1 MNPAFPLSGMKH
13 CWSRLLLDFAMSEL
27 AEASKHRWSNL
38 PATYDAHSLTIAQYP
53 VMADWERPYMERLAA
68 IAASKGGTVLEV
80 GYGMG
85 ISASALQAHDIDSH
99 IVIECHPDVIAQ
111 CVVTHRS
118 ALTSGSMH
126 LMTGYWQDVTPILA
140 GASIDGILF
149 DTFPVTPEEMTIGT
163 HMFFFEEAY
172 RLLKPGGV
180 LTYFS
185 SEPTTLG
192 ALHFERL
199 EQAGFERRNIHF
211 EICPVNP
218 SDNHRYWNHSSI
230 VAPTVMK

>member
-1 MNPAFPLSGMKH
+1 MERPCQLSEMNRGRPRSLRDS
-13 CWSRLLLDFAMSEL
+13 AMSEL
-27 AEASKHRWSNL
+27 KKTSKLRWSNL

-68 IAASKGGTVLEV
+68 IAAAQGGTVLEV

-85 ISASALQAHDIDSH
+85 IAASALQAHDVDAH
-99 IVIECHPDVIAQ
+99 IVVECHPDVIAR
-111 CVVTHRS
+111 CIGTHRS

-126 LMTGYWQDVTPILA
+126 LMTGYWQDVTPMLA

-149 DTFPVTPEEMTIGT
+149 DTFPVSQEEMIGT

-192 ALHFERL
+192 APHFERL
-199 EQAGFERRNIHF
+199 EQAGFERKNITF
-211 EICPVNP
+211 EVCTVNP
-218 SDNHRYWNHSSI
+218 SDDCRYWNHSSI
-230 VAPTVMK
+230 VAPTVIK

>member
-1 MNPAFPLSGMKH
+1 VVIGGVPWPVTLAPPG
-13 CWSRLLLDFAMSEL
+13 FAMSEL
-27 AEASKHRWSNL
+27 AQTSKHRWSTS
-38 PATYDAHSLTIAQYP
+38 PATYDAHNLKISQYH

-85 ISASALQAHDIDSH
+85 IAASALQAHNIDSH
-99 IVIECHPDVIAQ
+99 VVIECHPDVIAR
-111 CVVTHRS
+111 CVVAHRS
-118 ALTSGSMH
+118 ALAVGSMH
-126 LMTGYWQDVTPILA
+126 LMTGYWQDVTPLLA
-140 GASIDGILF
+140 AASIDGILF
-149 DTFPVTPEEMTIGT
+149 DTYPISTEELGVTQ
-163 HMFFFEEAY
+163 MFFFEEAY

-211 EICPVNP
+211 EVCPVTP
-218 SDNHRYWNHSSI
+218 SDDCTCWTSSSI
-230 VAPTVMK
+230 VAPTVLK

>member
-1 MNPAFPLSGMKH
+1 MT
-13 CWSRLLLDFAMSEL
+13 EL
-27 AEASKHRWSNL
+27 AGTSKHRWSNL

-85 ISASALQAHDIDSH
+85 IAASALQVHDIDSH
-99 IVIECHPDVIAQ
+99 IVIECHPAVIAH
-111 CVVTHRS
+111 CIVTHRS
-118 ALTSGSMH
+118 ALATGSMH
-126 LMTGYWQDVTPILA
+126 LMTGYWQDVTPMLA
-140 GASIDGILF
+140 GESIDGILF
-149 DTFPVTPEEMTIGT
+149 DTFPVSQQEMTIGT

-172 RLLKPGGV
+172 RLLKSGGV

-199 EQAGFERRNIHF
+199 EQAGFERGNIHF
-211 EICPVNP
+211 EVCTVNP
-218 SDNHRYWNHSSI
+218 SDDCRYWNHSSI
-230 VAPTVMK
+230 VAPIVIK

>member
-1 MNPAFPLSGMKH
+1 
-13 CWSRLLLDFAMSEL
+13 MSEL
-27 AEASKHRWSNL
+27 ARTSRHRWSNL

-68 IAASKGGTVLEV
+68 IAASQGGTVLEV

-85 ISASALQAHDIDSH
+85 ISASALQAHTLDSH
-99 IVIECHPDVIAQ
+99 IVIECHPDVIAH
-111 CVVTHRS
+111 CIVTHRS

-126 LMTGYWQDVTPILA
+126 LMTGYWQDVTPMLA

-149 DTFPVTPEEMTIGT
+149 DTFPVSPEEMTLGT

-185 SEPTTLG
+185 SEPTTLSEP
-192 ALHFERL
+192 HFERL

-211 EICPVNP
+211 EVCTVNP
-218 SDNHRYWNHSSI
+218 SDNNRYWNYSSI
-230 VAPTVMK
+230 VAPTVIK